1 MLHLPVREVAGHQA
15 ADPHPQVVALQ
26 PQPQA
31 PECSKDIVMLEY
43 VTNTLQ
49 QVASQPLGLVFALLL
64 GVVSAATS
72 ACCTL
77 PALGILVGYSG
88 AQANDNRKTALRTA
102 LLFTLGTIVSLM
114 IVGGIAGFVGQVAQN
129 ALGRYWK
136 VFAGIV
142 AVFLGLAALNL
153 LPFKLSFGK
162 FDGIKSRLGKSG
174 AVLAGLILGGIV
186 AVSSLPCNPG
196 IFIVIGAAILQ
207 GKVFWATLMLAMFA
221 IGFSLPLGA
230 VLLGISLSKVSFAAK
245 GADAAIRWGA
255 GVVLVIEGFY
265 FLVTF

>member
-1 MLHLPVREVAGHQA
+1 
-15 ADPHPQVVALQ
+15 
-26 PQPQA
+26 
-31 PECSKDIVMLEY
+31 MLEY

-49 QVASQPLGLVFALLL
+49 QVASEPLGLVFALIL

-88 AQANDNRKTALRTA
+88 AQANDNRKTAVKTA
-102 LLFTLGTIVSLM
+102 ILFTLGTIVSLM
-114 IVGGIAGFVGQVAQN
+114 IIGGIAGFVGQVAQS

-153 LPFKLSFGK
+153 LPFKVSLGK
-162 FDGIKSRLGKSG
+162 FEGVKSRLGKSG

-186 AVSSLPCNPG
+186 AASSLPCNPG

-207 GKVFWATLMLAMFA
+207 GKVFWAILMLAMFA

-230 VLLGISLSKVSFAAK
+230 VLLGISLSKISLAAR
-245 GADAAIRWGA
+245 GADAAIRWIAGA
-255 GVVLVIEGFY
+255 VLVVAGFY